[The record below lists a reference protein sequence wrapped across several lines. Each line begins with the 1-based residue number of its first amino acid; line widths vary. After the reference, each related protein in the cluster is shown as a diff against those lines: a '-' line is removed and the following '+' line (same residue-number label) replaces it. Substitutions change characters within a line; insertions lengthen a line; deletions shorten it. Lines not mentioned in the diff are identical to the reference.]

1 MPSTTQD
8 SAPARV
14 RTDTEA
20 KVWAALHAHPES
32 TTTEIAQHA
41 EIGRST
47 AGKILAAW
55 SKSGDITRIPGSKDG
70 SRRLPDRFAPATAPE
85 PDTPTPA
92 TTPAEADAASAPE
105 EPETNRT
112 DATAS
117 SCAHATAPTG
127 DGEGS
132 ETPVASDKRLAK
144 GELRGMVE
152 DYLAAQPGAEFSP
165 GQIAKALERSAG
177 AVNNALH
184 KLADEGYARQT
195 QTSPKRFTASSEEP

>member
-8 SAPARV
+8 NAPAPV
-14 RTDTEA
+14 RTDTESKA
-20 KVWAALHAHPES
+20 WAALHAHPES
-32 TTTEIAQHA
+32 TTAEIAQHA
-41 EIGRST
+41 KIGRST

-55 SKSGDITRIPGSKDG
+55 SNSGDITRIPGIKDG
-70 SRRLPDRFAPATAPE
+70 ARRFPDRFAPATAPE
-85 PDTPTPA
+85 PDTPTRA
-92 TTPAEADAASAPE
+92 NTPAEADAASDPD

-112 DATAS
+112 DATPS
-117 SCAHATAPTG
+117 SCAHTTAPIG

-152 DYLAAQPGAEFSP
+152 DYLTAHPGAEFSP
-165 GQIAKALERSAG
+165 GQIAKALDRSAG

-184 KLADEGYARQT
+184 KLADEGYAHQT
-195 QTSPKRFTASSEEP
+195 QTSPKRFAASSEEP